1 MVSIL
6 LIGLMGKVYED
17 YDVQIVLARR
27 DFKTLNK
34 PLHADESDL
43 LLS

>member
-17 YDVQIVLARR
+17 YDVRIVLARR
-27 DFKTLNK
+27 DFQIIEQT
-34 PLHADESDL
+34 ASR
-43 LLS
+43 